1 MEKIVTPDTLAL
13 ALSKMADADLVDFYG
28 DTNVELKRAEAVME
42 ALKAEINSRKK
53 EEMFG
58 HKFQLTCKEQISSR
72 LDQKMVK
79 EFLGDRFAKF
89 CKDGVS
95 TVIRVKA
102 AVLGAAAA

>member
-28 DTNVELKRAEAVME
+28 DTDTELKRAEAVME
-42 ALKAEINSRKK
+42 ALKAEIKGRNKN
-53 EEMFG
+53 EMFG
-58 HKFQLTCKEQISSR
+58 HKFQLTCKEQVSSR

-102 AVLGAAAA
+102 AVLGMAAA